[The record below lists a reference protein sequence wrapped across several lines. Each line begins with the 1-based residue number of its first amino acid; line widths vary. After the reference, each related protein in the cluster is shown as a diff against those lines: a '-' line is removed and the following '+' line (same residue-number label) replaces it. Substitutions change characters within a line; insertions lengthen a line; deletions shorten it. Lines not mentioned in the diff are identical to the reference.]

1 MLRLAWRNLTYDK
14 TRLTISAGGVALA
27 ILLILVIGGIFA
39 GSEEHAVLYIRKQPA
54 SLWLMQGGVENLHMS
69 SSILSDTTLEK
80 VRQIPDVREAAGVL
94 YAGGNIELG
103 DTTVYS
109 YVFGIEPDAALGG
122 PWELVAGS
130 DDPAF
135 NEIILDIVLAE
146 RYGIGLGDTVRVMGY
161 DLLITGLSRDTFGI
175 ATSIVFVN
183 KQALS
188 VVMGVPPQTS
198 SYILIQLEPEADP
211 NTVRDAIRE
220 AVPEANLLTQNA
232 FAESDQQL
240 IRQMGADIIQLM
252 NTLAYLIGL
261 VVIGITTYT
270 TTLDWAREYGVL
282 KALGADSRQL
292 LSVVF
297 AQAFVTGGLGFMS
310 GVLVAYGVAALI
322 NGLFPEMLVL
332 IQPNHWLGILPTLV
346 LVTAIAAFLPV
357 GRIMRLDPLVVFKT

>member
-1 MLRLAWRNLTYDK
+1 MLKLAWRNLTYDK
-14 TRLTISAGGVALA
+14 TRLAISAGGVALA

-54 SLWLMQGGVENLHMS
+54 SLWLMQSGVENLHMS
-69 SSILSDTTLEK
+69 SSILPDTTLEQ
-80 VRQIPDVREAAGVL
+80 VRRIPGVREAAGVL
-94 YAGGNIELG
+94 YGGGNVEIG

-109 YVFGIEPDAALGG
+109 YVFGIEPDAPLGG
-122 PWELVAGS
+122 PWELAAGS

-135 NEIILDIVLAE
+135 NEIILDTVLAE

-161 DLLITGLSRDTFGI
+161 DLVITGLSRDTLGI

-183 KQALS
+183 KQVLS
-188 VVMGVPPQTS
+188 AVMGVPSQTS
-198 SYILIQLEPEADP
+198 SYILIQLEPEADLDS
-211 NTVRDAIRE
+211 VREDIR
-220 AVPEANLLTQNA
+220 ATVPEANLLTQKA

-261 VVIGITTYT
+261 VVIGIATYT

-282 KALGADSRQL
+282 KALGADRGQL

-297 AQAFVTGGLGFMS
+297 VQAFVTGGLGF
-310 GVLVAYGVAALI
+310 GVGILVAYGTAALI
-322 NGLFPEMLVL
+322 NGLYPEMLVL
-332 IQPNHWLGILPTLV
+332 IQPDHWLGILPTLV
-346 LVTAIAAFLPV
+346 LVTGIAAFLPV
-357 GRIMRLDPLVVFKT
+357 GRIMRLDPMVVFKT